1 MEVLTMQK
9 TRSRSSSTYLI
20 HRRWTAEDA
29 REALA
34 AQARSGLTL
43 RAFAAREGLDAQRL
57 DRWRR
62 RLAADRAAPFVEIP
76 RPAIEAAI
84 PVAGAAGGPRERFE
98 IVLGSGRVVRV
109 AESFDANAL
118 RCLLEVVDSVRSC

>member
-1 MEVLTMQK
+1 MQK

-20 HRRWTAEDA
+20 HRRWTAKDA
-29 REALA
+29 QEALA

-62 RLAADRAAPFVEIP
+62 RLAAERAAPFVEIP

-84 PVAGAAGGPRERFE
+84 AVAGAADGPRERFE

-109 AESFDANAL
+109 AASFDANAL
-118 RCLLEVVDSVRSC
+118 RRLLEVVDSVRSC

>member
-1 MEVLTMQK
+1 MQK

-20 HRRWTAEDA
+20 HRRWTAMDA
-29 REALA
+29 QEALA
-34 AQARSGLTL
+34 AQATSGLTL

-62 RLAADRAAPFVEIP
+62 RLAAERAAPFVEIP

-84 PVAGAAGGPRERFE
+84 AVAGAADGPRERFE

-109 AESFDANAL
+109 AASFDANAL
-118 RCLLEVVDSVRSC
+118 RRLLEVVDSVRSC

>member
-1 MEVLTMQK
+1 MQK

-29 REALA
+29 QEALA

-62 RLAADRAAPFVEIP
+62 RLAAQRAAPFVEIP

-84 PVAGAAGGPRERFE
+84 AVGGAAGGPRERFE
-98 IVLGSGRVVRV
+98 VVLGSGRVVRV
-109 AESFDANAL
+109 AESFDADAL
-118 RCLLEVVDSVRSC
+118 RRLLEVVDSVRSC